1 MGAERQ
7 IVAWGGAV
15 SKNPDENAPMLD
27 YILKQSGKDRPRVC
41 ITGPGA
47 EETAQ
52 GYQYLSAFSRFDC
65 RLSHL
70 SLFRQPM
77 PDFEELVLGNDVVY
91 VGGGNPRSML
101 ALWREYELDRILRLA
116 WERGVV
122 LAGVSAGAICWFE
135 EILTQ
140 ADATGRRNGRA
151 ALGLLPGSCVPH
163 YNSTPGLSEAY
174 HDAVSQGRVKGGYAI
189 DDGAALHFVGTE
201 LRRVVTLRDDVTAYR
216 IDADHGSIRKERLEA
231 ELLLADEGLGK

>member
-1 MGAERQ
+1 MTAERH

-15 SKNPDENAPMLD
+15 SRDPDENASMFS
-27 YILKQSGKDRPRVC
+27 YILAQTGKKRPHVC

-52 GYQYLSAFSRFDC
+52 GYQYYRAFSHFDC
-65 RLSHL
+65 ELTHL
-70 SLFRQPM
+70 SLFRQPT
-77 PDFEELVLGNDVVY
+77 PDFEELVLKQDLVY

-101 ALWREYELDRILRLA
+101 ALWREYELDRIFRLA

-140 ADATGRRNGRA
+140 ADATGRRGARS

-163 YNSTPGLSEAY
+163 YDSQPGLSEAY
-174 HDAVSQGRVKGGYAI
+174 QDAVAQGRVKGGYAI
-189 DDGAALHFVGTE
+189 DDGAALHFVGTD
-201 LRRVVTLRDDVTAYR
+201 LASVVTQKSGVAAYR
-216 IDADHGSIRKERLEA
+216 IEAADGSARRESLETTP
-231 ELLLADEGLGK
+231 LV